1 MTFFKKFEKNLKKVL
16 TIGDKSG
23 IIVKRLNAREQ
34 FGQHRSLKIEQH
46 EISSTTKSAEISLI
60 HFERKETQKVR
71 RS

>member
-23 IIVKRLNAREQ
+23 IIVKRLDARAQ

-46 EISSTTKSAEISLI
+46 EISSTEKCRDLVNTL
-60 HFERKETQKVR
+60 
-71 RS
+71 